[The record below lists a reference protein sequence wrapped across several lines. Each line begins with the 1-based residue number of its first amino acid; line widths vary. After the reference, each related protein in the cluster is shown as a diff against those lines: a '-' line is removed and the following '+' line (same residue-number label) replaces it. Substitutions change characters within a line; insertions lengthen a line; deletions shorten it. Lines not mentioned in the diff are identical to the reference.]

1 MKKFDT
7 KKYPIYASFLNQL
20 AKDLTKFYYAKLDK
34 PFKITNKM
42 KGKGYA
48 PVTTSDKAFEKFIR
62 SKISKKFPNHQI
74 IGEEYGHK
82 NTKSEF
88 SWVIDPIDGTRSYVV
103 GNPSWSNLISL
114 NYNGEPVLG
123 LANFPKMKKY
133 YLNLNKNSAY
143 VFENNKKRKLK
154 INTKLNF
161 TNAKL
166 AAAFHHHLSLKQQLK
181 IKKFIK
187 RMQFPCFD
195 ALTYCQL
202 AEGRIEIVAQ
212 CANKIWDIHPLIPI
226 IRAAG
231 AIITTWDNKN
241 PVLGGNILV
250 SNNKQNHQIIGEE
263 YGHKNTKSEFS
274 WVIDPIDGTRSYVV
288 GNPSWSNLISLNY
301 NGEPILGLANFPK
314 MRKYYLNVNK
324 NSAFVF
330 ENKKKKK
337 T

>member
-42 KGKGYA
+42 KGKGYD

-114 NYNGEPVLG
+114 NYNGEPILG
-123 LANFPKMKKY
+123 LANFPKMRKY
-133 YLNLNKNSAY
+133 YLNVNKNSAY
-143 VFENNKKRKLK
+143 VFENKKKRKLK
-154 INTKLNF
+154 VNSKLNF

-166 AAAFHHHLSLKQQLK
+166 AAAFHNQLTLKQQSK
-181 IKKFIK
+181 IQKFIK

-202 AEGRIEIVAQ
+202 AEGRLEMVAQ
-212 CANKIWDIHPLIPI
+212 CANKIWDIHPIMPI
-226 IRAAG
+226 VRAAG
-231 AIITTWDNKN
+231 AIVTTWGNKN
-241 PVLGGNILV
+241 PVVGGNIIV
-250 SNNKQNHQIIGEE
+250 SNNKANH
-263 YGHKNTKSEFS
+263 KK
-274 WVIDPIDGTRSYVV
+274 
-288 GNPSWSNLISLNY
+288 
-301 NGEPILGLANFPK
+301 ILKLLKPLA
-314 MRKYYLNVNK
+314 
-324 NSAFVF
+324 
-330 ENKKKKK
+330 E
-337 T
+337 

>member
-1 MKKFDT
+1 VNNFDT
-7 KKYPIYASFLNQL
+7 KKYPVFSSFLNQL

-42 KGKGYA
+42 KGKGYD

-62 SKISKKFPNHQI
+62 SKISKRFPDHQI

-114 NYNGEPVLG
+114 NFKGEPVLG

-133 YLNLNKNSAY
+133 YLNVNKNTAY

-154 INTKLNF
+154 VNSKLNF
-161 TNAKL
+161 ANSKL
-166 AAAFHHHLSLKQQLK
+166 AAAFHNQLTLKQQSK
-181 IKKFIK
+181 IQKFIN

-202 AEGRIEIVAQ
+202 AEGRLEMVAQ
-212 CANKIWDIHPLIPI
+212 CANKIWDIHPIMPI
-226 IRAAG
+226 VRASG
-231 AIITTWDNKN
+231 AIVTTWGNRN
-241 PVLGGNILV
+241 PVVGGNIIV
-250 SNNKQNHQIIGEE
+250 SNNKANH
-263 YGHKNTKSEFS
+263 KK
-274 WVIDPIDGTRSYVV
+274 
-288 GNPSWSNLISLNY
+288 
-301 NGEPILGLANFPK
+301 ILKLLKPLA
-314 MRKYYLNVNK
+314 
-324 NSAFVF
+324 
-330 ENKKKKK
+330 E
-337 T
+337 

>member
-42 KGKGYA
+42 KGKGYD

-103 GNPSWSNLISL
+103 GNPTWSNLISL
-114 NYNGEPVLG
+114 NYNGDPVLG
-123 LANFPKMKKY
+123 LANFPKMRKY
-133 YLNLNKNSAY
+133 YLNVNKTSAY

-154 INTKLNF
+154 INTKVNF

-166 AAAFHHHLSLKQQLK
+166 AAAFHHYLSLKQQMK
-181 IKKFIK
+181 ITKFMR

-212 CANKIWDIHPLIPI
+212 CENKIWDIHPLIPI
-226 IRAAG
+226 VRASG

-250 SNNKQNHQIIGEE
+250 SNNKQNHQ
-263 YGHKNTKSEFS
+263 KVLKLLKP
-274 WVIDPIDGTRSYVV
+274 V
-288 GNPSWSNLISLNY
+288 
-301 NGEPILGLANFPK
+301 AK
-314 MRKYYLNVNK
+314 
-324 NSAFVF
+324 
-330 ENKKKKK
+330 
-337 T
+337 

>member
-1 MKKFDT
+1 MKKFDS

-20 AKDLTKFYYAKLDK
+20 AKDLTRFYYAKLDK

-42 KGKGYA
+42 KGKGYD

-82 NTKSEF
+82 LSKSEF

-114 NYNGEPVLG
+114 NFNGEPVLG

-133 YLNLNKNSAY
+133 YLNVNKNTAY

-154 INTKLNF
+154 VNSKLNF
-161 TNAKL
+161 ANAKL
-166 AAAFHHHLSLKQQLK
+166 AAAFHNQLTLKQQSK
-181 IKKFIK
+181 IQKFIR

-202 AEGRIEIVAQ
+202 AEGRLEMVSQ
-212 CANKIWDIHPLIPI
+212 CANKIWDIHPIMPI
-226 IRAAG
+226 VRASG
-231 AIITTWDNKN
+231 AIVTTWGNKN
-241 PVLGGNILV
+241 PVVGGNIIV
-250 SNNKQNHQIIGEE
+250 SNNKANH
-263 YGHKNTKSEFS
+263 KK
-274 WVIDPIDGTRSYVV
+274 
-288 GNPSWSNLISLNY
+288 
-301 NGEPILGLANFPK
+301 ILKLLKPLA
-314 MRKYYLNVNK
+314 
-324 NSAFVF
+324 
-330 ENKKKKK
+330 E
-337 T
+337 

>member
-1 MKKFDT
+1 MNPKSYRTYSNFLKSL
-7 KKYPIYASFLNQL
+7 SF
-20 AKDLTKFYYAKLDK
+20 KLTRFYYKKLDK
-34 PFKITNKM
+34 SFVVYNKL
-42 KGKGYA
+42 KGKGYD

-226 IRAAG
+226 VRAAG

-250 SNNKQNHQIIGEE
+250 SNNKQNHQ
-263 YGHKNTKSEFS
+263 KVLKLLKP
-274 WVIDPIDGTRSYVV
+274 V
-288 GNPSWSNLISLNY
+288 
-301 NGEPILGLANFPK
+301 AK
-314 MRKYYLNVNK
+314 
-324 NSAFVF
+324 
-330 ENKKKKK
+330 
-337 T
+337 

>member
-42 KGKGYA
+42 KGKGYD

-114 NYNGEPVLG
+114 NYNGEPILG
-123 LANFPKMKKY
+123 LANFPKMRKY
-133 YLNLNKNSAY
+133 YLNINKNSAF
-143 VFENNKKRKLK
+143 VFENKKKRKLK
-154 INTKLNF
+154 VNSKLNF

-166 AAAFHHHLSLKQQLK
+166 AAAFHNQLTLKQQSK
-181 IKKFIK
+181 IQKFIK

-202 AEGRIEIVAQ
+202 AEGRLEMVAQ
-212 CANKIWDIHPLIPI
+212 CANKIWDIHPIIPI
-226 IRAAG
+226 VRAAG
-231 AIITTWDNKN
+231 AIVTTWGNKN
-241 PVLGGNILV
+241 PVVGGNIIV
-250 SNNKQNHQIIGEE
+250 SNNKANH
-263 YGHKNTKSEFS
+263 KK
-274 WVIDPIDGTRSYVV
+274 
-288 GNPSWSNLISLNY
+288 
-301 NGEPILGLANFPK
+301 ILKLLKPLA
-314 MRKYYLNVNK
+314 
-324 NSAFVF
+324 
-330 ENKKKKK
+330 E
-337 T
+337 

>member
-42 KGKGYA
+42 KGKGYD

-62 SKISKKFPNHQI
+62 SKISKKFP
-74 IGEEYGHK
+74 
-82 NTKSEF
+82 
-88 SWVIDPIDGTRSYVV
+88 
-103 GNPSWSNLISL
+103 
-114 NYNGEPVLG
+114 
-123 LANFPKMKKY
+123 
-133 YLNLNKNSAY
+133 
-143 VFENNKKRKLK
+143 
-154 INTKLNF
+154 
-161 TNAKL
+161 
-166 AAAFHHHLSLKQQLK
+166 
-181 IKKFIK
+181 
-187 RMQFPCFD
+187 
-195 ALTYCQL
+195 
-202 AEGRIEIVAQ
+202 
-212 CANKIWDIHPLIPI
+212 
-226 IRAAG
+226 
-231 AIITTWDNKN
+231 
-241 PVLGGNILV
+241 
-250 SNNKQNHQIIGEE
+250 NHQIIGEE

-330 ENKKKKK
+330 ENKKKRKLRVNSKLNFTNAKLAAAFHNQLTLKQQSKIQKFIKRMQFPCFDALTYCQLAEGRLEMVAQCANKIWDIHPIMPIVRASGAIVTTWGNKNPVVGGNIIVSNNKANHKK
-337 T
+337 ILKLLKPLAE

>member
-1 MKKFDT
+1 MKKFDS

-20 AKDLTKFYYAKLDK
+20 AKDLTRFYYAKLDK

-42 KGKGYA
+42 KGKGYD

-82 NTKSEF
+82 LTKSEF

-133 YLNLNKNSAY
+133 YLNINKNTAY

-154 INTKLNF
+154 VNSKLNF
-161 TNAKL
+161 ANAKL
-166 AAAFHHHLSLKQQLK
+166 AAAFHNQLTLKQQSK
-181 IKKFIK
+181 IQKFIK

-202 AEGRIEIVAQ
+202 AEGRLEMVAQ
-212 CANKIWDIHPLIPI
+212 CANKIWDIHPIIPI
-226 IRAAG
+226 VRASG
-231 AIITTWDNKN
+231 AIVTTWRNKN
-241 PVLGGNILV
+241 PVVGGNIIV
-250 SNNKQNHQIIGEE
+250 SNNKANHKQIL
-263 YGHKNTKSEFS
+263 KLLK
-274 WVIDPIDGTRSYVV
+274 P
-288 GNPSWSNLISLNY
+288 
-301 NGEPILGLANFPK
+301 LA
-314 MRKYYLNVNK
+314 
-324 NSAFVF
+324 
-330 ENKKKKK
+330 E
-337 T
+337 

>member
-7 KKYPIYASFLNQL
+7 KKYPIYASFLNTL

-42 KGKGYA
+42 KGKGYD

-74 IGEEYGHK
+74 IGEEYGYK
-82 NTKSEF
+82 KTKSEF

-114 NYNGEPVLG
+114 NYNREPILG
-123 LANFPKMKKY
+123 LANFPKMRKY
-133 YLNLNKNSAY
+133 YLNINKNSAF
-143 VFENNKKRKLK
+143 VFENNNKRKLK
-154 INTKLNF
+154 VNSKLNF

-166 AAAFHHHLSLKQQLK
+166 AAAFHHHLSFKQQLK

-202 AEGRIEIVAQ
+202 AEGRLEIVAQ
-212 CANKIWDIHPLIPI
+212 CANKIWDIHPIIPI
-226 IRAAG
+226 VRASG
-231 AIITTWDNKN
+231 AIVTTWDNKN

-250 SNNKQNHQIIGEE
+250 SNNNQNHQ
-263 YGHKNTKSEFS
+263 KVLKLLKP
-274 WVIDPIDGTRSYVV
+274 V
-288 GNPSWSNLISLNY
+288 
-301 NGEPILGLANFPK
+301 AK
-314 MRKYYLNVNK
+314 
-324 NSAFVF
+324 
-330 ENKKKKK
+330 
-337 T
+337 

>member
-42 KGKGYA
+42 KGKGYD

-114 NYNGEPVLG
+114 NYNGEPILG
-123 LANFPKMKKY
+123 LANFPKMRKY
-133 YLNLNKNSAY
+133 YLNVNKNSAY

-154 INTKLNF
+154 VNSKLNF
-161 TNAKL
+161 TDAKL
-166 AAAFHHHLSLKQQLK
+166 AAAFHNQLTLKQQSK
-181 IKKFIK
+181 IQKFIK

-202 AEGRIEIVAQ
+202 AEGRLEMVAQ
-212 CANKIWDIHPLIPI
+212 CANKIWDIHPIMPI
-226 IRAAG
+226 VRAAG
-231 AIITTWDNKN
+231 AIVTTWGNKN
-241 PVLGGNILV
+241 PVVGGNIIV
-250 SNNKQNHQIIGEE
+250 SNNKANH
-263 YGHKNTKSEFS
+263 KK
-274 WVIDPIDGTRSYVV
+274 
-288 GNPSWSNLISLNY
+288 
-301 NGEPILGLANFPK
+301 ILKLLKPLA
-314 MRKYYLNVNK
+314 
-324 NSAFVF
+324 
-330 ENKKKKK
+330 E
-337 T
+337 

>member
-1 MKKFDT
+1 VKKFDT
-7 KKYPIYASFLNQL
+7 KKYPIYVSFLNQL

-42 KGKGYA
+42 KGKGYD

-114 NYNGEPVLG
+114 NYNGEPILG

-133 YLNLNKNSAY
+133 YLNINKYSAF

-154 INTKLNF
+154 VNSKLNF

-166 AAAFHHHLSLKQQLK
+166 AAAFHNQLTLKQQSK
-181 IKKFIK
+181 IQKFIK

-202 AEGRIEIVAQ
+202 AEGRLEMVAQ

-226 IRAAG
+226 MRASG
-231 AIITTWDNKN
+231 AIVTTWGNKN
-241 PVLGGNILV
+241 PVVGGNIIV
-250 SNNKQNHQIIGEE
+250 SNNKANHQ
-263 YGHKNTKSEFS
+263 K
-274 WVIDPIDGTRSYVV
+274 
-288 GNPSWSNLISLNY
+288 
-301 NGEPILGLANFPK
+301 ILKLLKPLA
-314 MRKYYLNVNK
+314 
-324 NSAFVF
+324 
-330 ENKKKKK
+330 E
-337 T
+337 